1 MKTAVYSSL
10 TMPQRL
16 RAMVCAF
23 GRADHEELERLADSS
38 PDGCGTIQKVKYHFR
53 NLSQLAAIHNLWL
66 LEPCANWLFSQ
77 TISAE
82 EVCNFDARELEDI
95 QLLRN
100 KSILEAASAEA
111 AFAGRINDIGIT
123 APDWQAF
130 RERLLGPGAK
140 VLLQLFLQKT
150 SGRENPDLVA
160 QYEEALEGYLFKD
173 VA

>member
-23 GRADHEELERLADSS
+23 GRADHEELDRLADSS
-38 PDGCGTIQKVKYHFR
+38 PDGCGTIQKVKHHFR
-53 NLSQLAAIHNLWL
+53 NLSHLATIHNVWL
-66 LEPCANWLFSQ
+66 LDPCANWLFSQ

-82 EVCNFDARELEDI
+82 EVCDCDARELQATE
-95 QLLRN
+95 LFRN
-100 KSILEAASAEA
+100 QSIVEAASVEA
-111 AFAGRINDIGIT
+111 AFAGRINGIGIT
-123 APDWQAF
+123 TPDWQAF

-140 VLLQLFLQKT
+140 VLLQLFMPKT
-150 SGRENPDLVA
+150 SGREDPDLVA

-173 VA
+173 AA

>member
-1 MKTAVYSSL
+1 MKTAIYSSL
-10 TMPQRL
+10 TMTHRL

-38 PDGCGTIQKVKYHFR
+38 PDGGGSIQKVKHYFR

-66 LEPCANWLFSQ
+66 LDPCANWLFSQ

-82 EVCNFDARELEDI
+82 EAGNFDARA
-95 QLLRN
+95 
-100 KSILEAASAEA
+100 LEAAELIRNQSIVEAASVEA
-111 AFAGRINDIGIT
+111 AFAGKINGTGIT

-140 VLLQLFLQKT
+140 VILQLFLPKT
-150 SGRENPDLVA
+150 SGREDPDLVA
-160 QYEEALEGYLFKD
+160 QYEETLEGYLFKD